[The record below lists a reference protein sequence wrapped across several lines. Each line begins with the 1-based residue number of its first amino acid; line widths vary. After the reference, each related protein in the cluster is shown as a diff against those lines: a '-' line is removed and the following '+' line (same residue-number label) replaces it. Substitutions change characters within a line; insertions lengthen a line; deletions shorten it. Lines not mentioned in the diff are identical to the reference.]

1 MLVGYILTDFCWF
14 VQFFSTLEVFSSPV
28 VWWDA
33 EQLRLAVGC
42 RDNHIYCFK
51 LSEKRIADGAGYWEH
66 QMLGEILAVLVDLR
80 QSSQFFDREKLAS
93 IPIVTDGFKKGSVI
107 FSQTQF

>member
-1 MLVGYILTDFCWF
+1 
-14 VQFFSTLEVFSSPV
+14 
-28 VWWDA
+28 
-33 EQLRLAVGC
+33 
-42 RDNHIYCFK
+42 
-51 LSEKRIADGAGYWEH
+51 
-66 QMLGEILAVLVDLR
+66 MLGEILAVLVDLR